1 VNRPVCSPAGQHR
14 CIAAVFAWLLLASA
28 SVAAPPPEPAG
39 AAPVLLTAHLN
50 PIWTSPLT
58 RDLAEPALWP
68 TTGFLPGGWAEASG
82 GALVLLG
89 TMYSPGHAERLIL
102 RNAERVGP
110 EAAVPLVLPTSE
122 PAGVQRQPGLL
133 FGSRVPNLDRWIGS
147 IAVDGDGAIWVGGGI
162 NFFLDIGSSR
172 HGDAYL
178 AKLDEIGRAVWEQA
192 YSDGRLLSVSSI
204 VLRTAGGAIV
214 AGSTF
219 PADTSWLARVGPDG
233 ARLQEWRLGNGKG
246 ITVLPLQ
253 DGRILVA
260 GFADGG
266 VAAGT
271 GSYQDAALAAVKAGS
286 YRDDVVAWVLGE
298 TGQLQGP
305 VSVREGI
312 SQNDAYRGP
321 HSSAGSI
328 TMAAAGNAAFV
339 VSKWLNSANPAGV
352 QVARIGPEGAVTW
365 RQSLPETIAPM
376 DVRRAFSCSP
386 SIAALPDGDALV
398 ACALY
403 GQVQLHR
410 FNGKTGKSRSASLT
424 PPRCQ
429 KGGYRSSASVIA
441 LSDGT
446 VFVLG
451 TGFGNDGDTGCSWM
465 AQLTFDTE

>member
-1 VNRPVCSPAGQHR
+1 MNRPVCSPAGQHR

-178 AKLDEIGRAVWEQA
+178 AKLDEIGRAVWE
-192 YSDGRLLSVSSI
+192 
-204 VLRTAGGAIV
+204 
-214 AGSTF
+214 
-219 PADTSWLARVGPDG
+219 
-233 ARLQEWRLGNGKG
+233 
-246 ITVLPLQ
+246 
-253 DGRILVA
+253 
-260 GFADGG
+260 
-266 VAAGT
+266 
-271 GSYQDAALAAVKAGS
+271 
-286 YRDDVVAWVLGE
+286 
-298 TGQLQGP
+298 
-305 VSVREGI
+305 
-312 SQNDAYRGP
+312 
-321 HSSAGSI
+321 
-328 TMAAAGNAAFV
+328 
-339 VSKWLNSANPAGV
+339 
-352 QVARIGPEGAVTW
+352 
-365 RQSLPETIAPM
+365 
-376 DVRRAFSCSP
+376 
-386 SIAALPDGDALV
+386 
-398 ACALY
+398 
-403 GQVQLHR
+403 
-410 FNGKTGKSRSASLT
+410 
-424 PPRCQ
+424 
-429 KGGYRSSASVIA
+429 
-441 LSDGT
+441 
-446 VFVLG
+446 
-451 TGFGNDGDTGCSWM
+451 
-465 AQLTFDTE
+465 